1 MNYLGIKIRYLMEA
15 YCLIKNYIVYEY
27 LRLLEVKVVDRLMSS
42 ISHSNIMVDILILF
56 INCGCG

>member
-1 MNYLGIKIRYLMEA
+1 M
-15 YCLIKNYIVYEY
+15 IKNYIVYEY